1 MSWVSKLPFKTD
13 DQPISARRFRPPK
26 AWSSKS
32 PSRKH
37 WKWILACD
45 VANMQIAHGLV
56 CLEMGY
62 IHKNIPKI
70 PNKTT
75 FRPKPDVCLYPN
87 NPLKQYD
94 ILVTRGW
101 KITLAIRSDFA
112 FRWLAIRRDLSMSQD
127 MRDSPRF
134 QREKSYALQPEPL
147 VSTTWPWLMELSTS
161 FLGMSLR

>member
-1 MSWVSKLPFKTD
+1 
-13 DQPISARRFRPPK
+13 
-26 AWSSKS
+26 
-32 PSRKH
+32 
-37 WKWILACD
+37 LACD

-127 MRDSPRF
+127 MRDQHWQTSGLNGLKG
-134 QREKSYALQPEPL
+134 ENDQPMFIQCGAP
-147 VSTTWPWLMELSTS
+147 
-161 FLGMSLR
+161 

>member
-13 DQPISARRFRPPK
+13 DQPISTRRFRPPK

-70 PNKTT
+70 PKKTT

-127 MRDSPRF
+127 MRDQHWQTSGLNGLKG
-134 QREKSYALQPEPL
+134 ENDQPMFIQCGAP
-147 VSTTWPWLMELSTS
+147 
-161 FLGMSLR
+161 